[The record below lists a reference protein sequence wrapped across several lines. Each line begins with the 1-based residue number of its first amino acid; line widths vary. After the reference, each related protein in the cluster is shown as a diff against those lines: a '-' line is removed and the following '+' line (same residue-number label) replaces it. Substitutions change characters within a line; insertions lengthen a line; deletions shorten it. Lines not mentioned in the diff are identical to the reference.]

1 MKNTHSINVN
11 QCQSFFCAT
20 IWLLNRG
27 HVTEACMMA
36 LRTQLNEILR
46 IYSQPHAL
54 EKLLAI
60 PKTGPQ
66 PQLLLLR
73 TRDAEIECR
82 LIYFSCF
89 RHSP

>member
-1 MKNTHSINVN
+1 MP
-11 QCQSFFCAT
+11 
-20 IWLLNRG
+20 
-27 HVTEACMMA
+27 

-46 IYSQPHAL
+46 TCSQPRAL
-54 EKLLAI
+54 EKLLEI

-73 TRDAEIECR
+73 THDAEIECR